1 MKLTVKYFAL
11 LREAIGTD
19 TEAIEVPETVRT
31 VADLQAWLIETDA
44 VRAKAFAGVKRI
56 RAAVN
61 ASMAPAGTALADGDE
76 VAFFPPV
83 TGG

>member
-1 MKLTVKYFAL
+1 MILTVKYFAL
-11 LREAIGTD
+11 LREAVGTD
-19 TEAIEVPETVRT
+19 TETVDVPDTVRT
-31 VADLQAWLIETDA
+31 VADLQAWLVDNNAQHADA
-44 VRAKAFAGVKRI
+44 FGRVKRI

-61 ASMAPAGTALADGDE
+61 ATMAPADTPLKDNDE